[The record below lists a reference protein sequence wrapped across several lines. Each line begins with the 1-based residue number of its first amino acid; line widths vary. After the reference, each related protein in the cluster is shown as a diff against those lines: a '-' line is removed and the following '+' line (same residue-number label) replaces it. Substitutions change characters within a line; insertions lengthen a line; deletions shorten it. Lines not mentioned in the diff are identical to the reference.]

1 MKLLGDLDLVVL
13 SRHMFTEIN
22 AMFGNVRFW
31 IGLWILPKDVSNFTQ
46 LILSKMSD
54 DIQKMDSE
62 KRNKITSIKVDF
74 EFRE

>member
-1 MKLLGDLDLVVL
+1 MKKLGESDRLTL
-13 SRHMFTEIN
+13 SRHMFRGLNTMI
-22 AMFGNVRFW
+22 GNLRFW
-31 IGLWILPKDVSNFTQ
+31 FGLWILPNDVSKFTH

-62 KRNKITSIKVDF
+62 KRNKITSIRVDF